1 MLGYYKVESFSD
13 AYDLWKVKVYNDSDE
28 FKQEMIFYGR
38 KAAEFYASCCSYI
51 GYEEKVE

>member
-13 AYDLWKVKVYNDSDE
+13 AYDLWKVKVYNDLDE
-28 FKQEMIFYGR
+28 LKQEMIFHGR
-38 KAAEFYASCCSYI
+38 KAAEFYACCCSYV